1 MSHIGKKR
9 KIRPTNIVG
18 RAKKA
23 ECTYVPQFP
32 TYIVSKNPIKCNSF
46 LKYLSNKGEK

>member
-9 KIRPTNIVG
+9 MIRFNYIETG
-18 RAKKA
+18 KKSRVYLRTA
-23 ECTYVPQFP
+23 VS

-46 LKYLSNKGEK
+46 FKYLSNKGEK